1 MFEVFNV
8 FIRDCFVPYEL
19 GLSVFVW
26 TTQLFVFPFDVACW
40 LFGRLLL
47 LADPVLSM

>member
-19 GLSVFVW
+19 GLSVFVCGW
-26 TTQLFVFPFDVACW
+26 AAVVFRRSILTDADNGVLTAFVP
-40 LFGRLLL
+40 R
-47 LADPVLSM
+47 P